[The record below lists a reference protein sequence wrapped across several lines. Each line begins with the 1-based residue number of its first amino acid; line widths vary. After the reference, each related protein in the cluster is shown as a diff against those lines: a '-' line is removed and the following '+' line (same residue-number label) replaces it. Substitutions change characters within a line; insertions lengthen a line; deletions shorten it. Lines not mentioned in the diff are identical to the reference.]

1 MYWRLFGFEWGE
13 KLKILILVCFGSDTM
28 TISTCVV
35 LIFII
40 CLLHVY
46 SFLPLVGCAIY
57 L

>member
-35 LIFII
+35 LVFII

-46 SFLPLVGCAIY
+46 
-57 L
+57 